1 MEYKIRSESKVG
13 QIKSEEH
20 NSSDVALSV
29 FFFHLFSAPEV
40 TPRFQPGVSNLRP
53 EWGLSGK
60 DLTLLVILH
69 QSTLVVVKLLI
80 IVRITLN
87 NRKFPVF
94 VVCLFFYSK
103 VTVKEKQ
110 KRKQI
115 NK

>member
-13 QIKSEEH
+13 KIKSEEH
-20 NSSDVALSV
+20 NSSDVALSGV
-29 FFFHLFSAPEV
+29 FFSPSFFSPRGYSTVSARGVKPKTRVGPECL
-40 TPRFQPGVSNLRP
+40 T
-53 EWGLSGK
+53 GK
-60 DLTLLVILH
+60 DLTLLVVLH

-94 VVCLFFYSK
+94 V
-103 VTVKEKQ
+103 TVKEKQ

>member
-13 QIKSEEH
+13 KIKSEEH

-29 FFFHLFSAPEV
+29 FFSSFFS
-40 TPRFQPGVSNLRP
+40 PRGYSTASARGVKPKTRVRP
-53 EWGLSGK
+53 ECLTGK
-60 DLTLLVILH
+60 DLTLLVVLH

-94 VVCLFFYSK
+94 V
-103 VTVKEKQ
+103 TVKEKQ